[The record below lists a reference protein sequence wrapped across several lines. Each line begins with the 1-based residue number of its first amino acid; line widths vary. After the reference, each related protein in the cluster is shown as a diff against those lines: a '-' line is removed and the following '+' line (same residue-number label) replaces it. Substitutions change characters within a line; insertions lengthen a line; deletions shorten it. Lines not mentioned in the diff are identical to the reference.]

1 MWGFEGF
8 RFLSSEW
15 REKEFFPTEPRQDRS
30 RIEKQ
35 SKRFHRKDAKN
46 TKGRKETDADTTA
59 LLIIKCRMR
68 GNLTQVFF
76 VLFASL
82 R

>member
-1 MWGFEGF
+1 M
-8 RFLSSEW
+8 R
-15 REKEFFPTEPRQDRS
+15 
-30 RIEKQ
+30 
-35 SKRFHRKDAKN
+35 SKRKRFYRKDAKN
-46 TKGRKETDADTTA
+46 TKGRKVTDTTA

-76 VLFASL
+76 VFFAPL